1 MSTYVEWLRSLLK
14 EHKKSGKNQKALAT
28 FLDLQESAISN
39 IVKGKREIR
48 LDEVSKIAEFFDA
61 IPPALTSIFPIDIIG
76 KIGAGGHI
84 ETRWETGQ
92 TPLFRIFT
100 DIEFKKA
107 PVVGYQVAGESM
119 SPAFEDGDIV
129 IVNATG
135 DEPATILNKDA
146 VVFIEEEGRF
156 LKKLMAGSRPGHFNL
171 YSYNAP
177 LMLDKPVRWAS
188 KIRHVMKEGEY
199 DVVFADDDLGI

>member
-14 EHKKSGKNQKALAT
+14 VHKKSGKNQKRLAA
-28 FLDLQESAISN
+28 FLGIRESAVSN
-39 IVKGKREIR
+39 IIKCKREIR
-48 LDEVSKIAEFFDA
+48 LDEVAKIAEFFNA
-61 IPPALTSIFPIDIIG
+61 TPPALTSIFPIDIIG

-84 ETRWETGQ
+84 ETRWENAE

-100 DIEFKKA
+100 DIEFKKS
-107 PVVGYQVAGESM
+107 PVVGYQVSGESM

-129 IVNATG
+129 VVNKFG
-135 DEPATILNKDA
+135 DEPMLILNKDA

-156 LKKLMAGSRPGHFNL
+156 LKKLLPGSKTGHFNL

-177 LMLDKPVRWAS
+177 LMLDKPVRWVS
-188 KIRHVMKEGEY
+188 KIRHVVKSGEY
-199 DVVFADDDLGI
+199 DIVFTDSDLGI